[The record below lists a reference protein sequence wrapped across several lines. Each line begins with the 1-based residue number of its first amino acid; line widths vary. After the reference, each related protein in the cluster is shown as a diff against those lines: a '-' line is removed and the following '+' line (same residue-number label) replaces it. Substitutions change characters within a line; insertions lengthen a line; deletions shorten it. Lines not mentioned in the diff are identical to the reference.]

1 MKKIIYILSLILLL
15 ILVLFYLNYRQIDL
29 EELIQNGNEYMIK
42 YCNESNLIPTFGL
55 INISEYQG
63 SYVLYYVVYTDT
75 NKIHS
80 VALYANKRGRVKEV
94 SFMVEDLSGFLEA
107 LP

>member
-42 YCNESNLIPTFGL
+42 YCNESDLMPTFGL
-55 INISEYQG
+55 IDIWEYKDVYG
-63 SYVLYYVVYTDT
+63 LDYVVYTDM

-80 VALYANKRGRVKEV
+80 VVLYANKRGRIKEV
-94 SFMVEDLSGFLEA
+94 TFMVEDLSGFLET